1 MPVDAIADRVPVAA
15 FRGEPARAAHHVDD
29 VAREGGVEPELE
41 EHGEVGEGDEDVPE
55 PQLVVGQI
63 EHEKRQEDEAAR
75 HGENR
80 PDVVPDYIGLAG
92 FNARHEERHCLS
104 YAQHP
109 VLQRAWT
116 ALSLRGD
123 MYKSSAPSGKEEVVA
138 LEANAKRFRETI
150 YGHKHNAEKQRIPS
164 FPAKHPQEQQPI
176 PSDKGKGGQ
185 DPKSQN
191 QMAPCIIHNKR
202 VRLPILPINRGISGK
217 IAAQQRQWLH

>member
-1 MPVDAIADRVPVAA
+1 MLGTRNDTAFLTHSIPF
-15 FRGEPARAAHHVDD
+15 FRGPGQLFRY
-29 VAREGGVEPELE
+29 GGYVQEL
-41 EHGEVGEGDEDVPE
+41 
-55 PQLVVGQI
+55 
-63 EHEKRQEDEAAR
+63 RT
-75 HGENR
+75 
-80 PDVVPDYIGLAG
+80 
-92 FNARHEERHCLS
+92 
-104 YAQHP
+104 
-109 VLQRAWT
+109 QR
-116 ALSLRGD
+116 
-123 MYKSSAPSGKEEVVA
+123 KEEVVA

-217 IAAQQRQWLH
+217 IDPATSMAALGNNGGPSSIALKENRSTLPAKRWTHRKRP